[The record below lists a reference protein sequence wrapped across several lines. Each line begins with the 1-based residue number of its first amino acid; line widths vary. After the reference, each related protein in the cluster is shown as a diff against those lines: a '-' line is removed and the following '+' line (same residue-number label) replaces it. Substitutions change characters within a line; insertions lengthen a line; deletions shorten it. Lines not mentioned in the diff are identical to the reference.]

1 MKTILI
7 SGDRSGAGKT
17 SITVALAALL
27 SRQYKVQCF
36 KVGMDYIDP
45 SYLSAVTGRHC
56 LNLDSFVLTPEENQE
71 IFSHA
76 CSCMGADIALI
87 EGVRGLY
94 EGAESLSDIGSTAS
108 IAKLLKVPVILVID
122 ARSITRSAA
131 ALLKG
136 FTAFDPD
143 ITISGVILNNV
154 RGESHIRKATEA
166 IEHYCGIPVVGAI
179 PRLEKPPLKMRHL
192 GLVPFL
198 EGSPDREF
206 LDQINSMI
214 ESVGKQIDLNAL
226 LSLASERE
234 NPPYTGSIFRIK
246 EKKDIRIGVALD
258 GAFNFYYADLFAIL
272 ETYGAEVVPF
282 SPIRGSLPD
291 VDGIIIGGGYPEY
304 FGRELEQN
312 SQMRESIKAA
322 SLHGMPIYGECG
334 GLMYL
339 CDSIRFTS
347 DWNGLS
353 VGDEFQMCGIFSG
366 TSSIPSKR
374 IVRYVIGT
382 SSADTPFGIHQFK
395 GHEFHY
401 SDVQLE
407 TGTAYGYHLERGV
420 GIEGSMDAAI
430 TRNTLGSY
438 SHLHPVGA
446 RKMFADFCELCRK
459 WKATRG

>member
-27 SRQYKVQCF
+27 SRQYNVQCF

-45 SYLSAVTGRHC
+45 SYLSAVTGRNC

-76 CSCMGADIALI
+76 CSHMGADIALI

-136 FTAFDPD
+136 FTAFDPE

-154 RGESHIRKATEA
+154 KGESHIRKATEA
-166 IEHYCGIPVVGAI
+166 IEHYCGIPIIGAI
-179 PRLEKPPLKMRHL
+179 PRLDNPPLKMRHL

-198 EGSPDREF
+198 EGSPDKEF
-206 LDQINSMI
+206 LNQINNMI
-214 ESVGKQIDLNAL
+214 ESVGKQIDLNAFL
-226 LSLASERE
+226 NLADERE
-234 NPPYTGSIFRIK
+234 NHSYTGSIFRQPD
-246 EKKDIRIGVALD
+246 EKDIRIGIALD
-258 GAFNFYYADLFAIL
+258 EAFNFYYADLFAIL
-272 ETYGAEVVPF
+272 ESIGAEIVPF
-282 SPIRGSLPD
+282 SPIRDSLPD

-304 FGRELEQN
+304 FGRDLEKN
-312 SQMRESIKAA
+312 VQMRESIKAA
-322 SLHGMPIYGECG
+322 SLQGMPIYGECG

-339 CDSIRFTS
+339 CNSIRFTS
-347 DWNGLS
+347 NWNGLS
-353 VGDEFQMCGIFSG
+353 AGDEFQMCGVFSG

-382 SSADTPFGIHQFK
+382 SSSETPFNAHLFR

-401 SDVQLE
+401 SDVQLD
-407 TGTAYGYHLERGV
+407 TSVTYGYHLDRGV
-420 GIEGSMDAAI
+420 GIEGSKDGAI
-430 TRNTLGSY
+430 SRNTLGSY
-438 SHLHPVGA
+438 THLHPVAA
-446 RKMFADFCELCRK
+446 RKMFADFCDLCRK
-459 WKATRG
+459 WKITRA